1 MSKFKV
7 GDKVRRKPDVT
18 WEHSHDDVY
27 TVTKVRTDC
36 RDILLD
42 KIPDEWWT
50 SYYFVMVEDQQ
61 SDPSDEKIKE
71 AVSAAVDAMTKPSN
85 PKDVIGSTKPPLHHI
100 PCGPLFQIGGA
111 LLSGACKYGAHN
123 WRVVGVRSDVYYDA
137 MLRHVMQWWEG
148 EELDPESGMP
158 HLAHAAACCIIL
170 LDAAAQHKLTDN
182 RPPKGNN
189 PSLAVADQV
198 KAILANYPNPVE
210 PFTEL
215 GAK

>member
-1 MSKFKV
+1 VIKFKV
-7 GDKVRRKPDVT
+7 GDKVRRVSGFLWD
-18 WEHSHDDVY
+18 HSFEEVY
-27 TVTKVRTDC
+27 TVTEIREDQ
-36 RDILLD
+36 RDLTFD
-42 KIPDEWWT
+42 KTPGEWWN
-50 SYYFVMVEDQQ
+50 SHYFYPFDQ
-61 SDPSDEKIKE
+61 SE
-71 AVSAAVDAMTKPSN
+71 AVTKPSN

-148 EELDPESGMP
+148 EEIDKESGMP
-158 HLAHAAACCIIL
+158 HLAHAAACCVIL
-170 LDAAAQHKLTDN
+170 LDAEAQNKLTDN

-189 PSLAVADQV
+189 PSEAVADQI

-215 GAK
+215 SPPR

>member
-1 MSKFKV
+1 MKV
-7 GDKVRRKPDVT
+7 KIKKDIPECKIKAGEVMEAERQTFYGVDSYRVTTPSGDVCHITR
-18 WEHSHDDVY
+18 EAA
-27 TVTKVRTDC
+27 
-36 RDILLD
+36 
-42 KIPDEWWT
+42 
-50 SYYFVMVEDQQ
+50 FVLVEDQQ
-61 SDPSDEKIKE
+61 SDPSDERIKE

-148 EELDPESGMP
+148 EELDPESGMS